1 LAVKFRNGNSKG
13 NVICLHGPPGVG
25 KTSIAKSIAKALGR
39 SFTRISLGGMSDESE
54 LRGHRRTYMA
64 SMPGLIIRALIQAK
78 SNNPVILLDEIE
90 KIGRGHKGNP
100 EHALLEILDPSQNS
114 SFVDHYVAMPVDLS
128 KVMFICTAN
137 SLEMSGPLLNRME
150 LIEVP
155 GYSREEKMEIAKNHL
170 IPLQVRENGVEG
182 LAEF

>member
-1 LAVKFRNGNSKG
+1 
-13 NVICLHGPPGVG
+13 
-25 KTSIAKSIAKALGR
+25 
-39 SFTRISLGGMSDESE
+39 
-54 LRGHRRTYMA
+54 
-64 SMPGLIIRALIQAK
+64 
-78 SNNPVILLDEIE
+78 
-90 KIGRGHKGNP
+90 
-100 EHALLEILDPSQNS
+100 
-114 SFVDHYVAMPVDLS
+114 
-128 KVMFICTAN
+128 VMFICTAN